1 MFYFVFEETEQIV
14 RLVDYGDQDG
24 LYSTMTAKLYLQRRS
39 LFYSFNFILPAV
51 FITVL
56 SQSSYLLPV
65 ESCERIGLR
74 NDIEFLII
82 IYNSD
87 RLRVEFYIYF

>member
-1 MFYFVFEETEQIV
+1 MRF
-14 RLVDYGDQDG
+14 VDYGDQEG
-24 LYSTMTAKLYLQRRS
+24 LYSTMIAKLYLQRRS
-39 LFYSFNFILPAV
+39 LFYSFNFIIPAA

-74 NDIEFLII
+74 KCDIGFIAFQQRPI
-82 IYNSD
+82 
-87 RLRVEFYIYF
+87 RF